1 VRLTASDGGTEEEEK
16 GQDERGQERERH
28 REGKTQRRKD
38 TEKERHREGKPQE
51 DISPSRPRSV
61 KSEAPV
67 YLPLLLPA
75 SASQPDSH
83 ELAPL
88 EDAEV

>member
-28 REGKTQRRKD
+28 REGKTQRRKA
-38 TEKERHREGKPQE
+38 TE

-61 KSEAPV
+61 ESEAPV

-75 SASQPDSH
+75 SASQSDSH